1 MSIDARRQ
9 LALAINIA
17 TVNAAS
23 STTGGSVAADVVIGI
38 DRQTE
43 REFTVYGMPSLETTT
58 LIRQPSAMQILR
70 VIVDCNN
77 QELDRLLV
85 LVRDAKGLDSHKH
98 AKA

>member
-1 MSIDARRQ
+1 MDNLSFDELVPTVSEKARA
-9 LALAINIA
+9 AL
-17 TVNAAS
+17 
-23 STTGGSVAADVVIGI
+23 VAADVVIGI